1 LNQLLAAFF
10 CRHVHQVSFAPKAK
24 GGQVPAAHAA
34 RVAGVLQGLKRDA
47 LRRCAAAFATEF
59 QTTH

>member
-1 LNQLLAAFF
+1 
-10 CRHVHQVSFAPKAK
+10 VSFVPKAK